1 MSTAG
6 RLRNGIASNVFVYHN
21 YNVYVRERP
30 SDPESFKKMFGLF
43 GEGDTY
49 RRIEGR
55 LEDPFKM

>member
-30 SDPESFKKMFGLF
+30 SDPESFKKNLDFL
-43 GEGDTY
+43 
-49 RRIEGR
+49 GR
-55 LEDPFKM
+55 EIPTGG